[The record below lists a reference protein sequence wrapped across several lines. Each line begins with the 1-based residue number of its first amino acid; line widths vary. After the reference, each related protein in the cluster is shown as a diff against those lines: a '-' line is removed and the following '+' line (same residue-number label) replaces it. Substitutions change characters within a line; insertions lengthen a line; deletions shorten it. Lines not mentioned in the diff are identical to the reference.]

1 MPIAHIN
8 IIEGRTDEQKEMLVA
23 EVTAAISR
31 SLDSPEQ
38 NVRVL
43 IHEVPKQNWGIGGA
57 SAKKLGR

>member
-8 IIEGRTDEQKEMLVA
+8 IMEGRTDEQKEKLVA
-23 EVTAAISR
+23 EVTSAISR
-31 SLDSPEQ
+31 SLDAPEQ

-43 IHEVPKQNWGIGGA
+43 IHEVPKQNWGIGGS

>member
-8 IIEGRTDEQKEMLVA
+8 IMEGRTDEQKEMLVA

-31 SLDSPEQ
+31 SIDAPEQ
-38 NVRVL
+38 NIRVL
-43 IHEVPKQNWGIGGA
+43 IHEVPKQNWGIGGT

>member
-8 IIEGRTDEQKEMLVA
+8 IMEGRTDEQKEAMVS

-31 SLDSPEQ
+31 TIGSPEE
-38 NVRVL
+38 NIRVL
-43 IHEVPKQNWGIGGA
+43 IHEVPKQNWGIGGT